1 MVENRQTDQGEH
13 IAALDWMGGQAK
25 VRAVEAG
32 DL

>member
-1 MVENRQTDQGEH
+1 MVENRQTALDEH

-25 VRAVEAG
+25 ARAVEAG